1 MTNRLGEV
9 LRCHRK
15 RKGLTQA
22 EAGKKLDSYATTIGN
37 YERGERVPDIYTIKD
52 LADIYEVKV
61 WDLIEE
67 VFRE

>member
-1 MTNRLGEV
+1 MLNKLGET
-9 LRCHRK
+9 LKYHRK

-22 EAGKKLDSYATTIGN
+22 EAGKKLNSYATTIGN
-37 YERGERVPDIYTIKD
+37 YERGARVPDIYTIKD

-61 WDLIEE
+61 WDLVEE